1 MSKHPDWIL
10 IDQDG
15 QPASLLRA
23 LDLARY
29 MQDSKD
35 ASIDLL
41 KIPAKRLQVTS
52 MPLQA
57 SVDEALERLTETQ
70 ADAIYVERITAP
82 GVRRIYGILTKEA
95 LEGSY
100 RL

>member
-1 MSKHPDWIL
+1 MSKHPDWIV

-15 QPASLLRA
+15 QATTLLRA

-29 MQDSKD
+29 MKESKD
-35 ASIDLL
+35 INIDLL
-41 KIPAKRLQVTS
+41 KIPAKRLQVTPI
-52 MPLQA
+52 PLQA
-57 SVDEALERLTETQ
+57 SVDEALKRLNETQ
-70 ADAIYVERITAP
+70 ADAIVVERITAP
-82 GVRRIYGILTKEA
+82 GVRRIYGVLTKEA